1 MSADP
6 FQRFLGVEASS
17 DPLALLGLQPGDCGA
32 VAIEEALRGRLS
44 RIYRHPDGRR
54 PEAEEVRRR
63 LREAA
68 RTLKETGGRQATAP
82 PARAALDARRRPLIT
97 LTDFDRHVMA
107 VLVGCGGWNAGSRSK
122 LVALASMY
130 GITVGGLMKVIGGL
144 SEYAKSGGPR
154 LGVAEITSG
163 RSGVSELPPAPPIAT
178 AEGRKLLERLAP
190 ELREASVESTV
201 KLSLLFGLLT
211 LLVALLAVRVLFF
224 PAGSSEP
231 SPSERSG
238 GVADA
243 SAGAITSPPPAEPRP
258 AAERQLRMATFK
270 APPTFRGAGPSI
282 ESVDAAD
289 QCPQIPPQIDRLAR
303 KIALADVPSEAV
315 YREWEE
321 LMRIVGTGWV
331 MADAST
337 LAAID
342 QSIFEVLHAA
352 ADSPSVSDRLLAV
365 FTPPSGRL
373 GDPIDVWRGAYF
385 AATLGR
391 ISRKTD
397 LPPVIVE
404 RARNQLAIALGDSLI
419 GTSPDFDTAAGAWL
433 ERAIVNLVDVLE
445 FDPRVYDYWELWL
458 AVQRKRPDVEQ
469 RHAAVMEAIGAIL
482 RTGTDLSRPG
492 PSTNVMGRLLLVT
505 DLTESPMVKRRLLG
519 FFDDEAIDVRDVWV
533 LTSLLA
539 QSRAAPWFDRQLVL
553 ADDADWMLR
562 RRVRDRIDRR
572 WPHAAS
578 AEAMLKQGGGLRVDP
593 LAGDRWLKLADLTL
607 DRSPGRS
614 PDRLMLELV
623 IAGRLTEA
631 AARLAAHRAVGLAEE
646 VMDEVEAMLQA
657 ASGESDGSG
666 SFPGRSPGSVASSPP
681 RPGQS
686 IGRDGDWAAAYEQ
699 VARNRD
705 DRLQSLRALRT
716 SAGTDLGPIDAEV
729 LVREVYRGSP
739 QDVRAVARAIVA
751 ERFATGPNVALEMLD
766 QFPDAPRSESL
777 NDTLR
782 RLTGRLLPPTRSE
795 SWAVEARA
803 ALVEHALSL
812 RRSGRGAVDLLT
824 EPLIESYLGH
834 LAALSRQRLPSV
846 APSTPQE
853 AADMLVEAWRDRAAT
868 TMGSAPFPADL
879 DELRRWD
886 TTRRRLSRGPIQRFV
901 AAQLAVLD
909 LLAYATVAEQP
920 ARRTTAAH
928 ILARSAEQRRSMTQ
942 VLQQAVLIERTMIRM
957 WRLWFTR
964 SAEARPGG
972 EATW

>member
-17 DPLALLGLQPGDCGA
+17 DPLALLGLHPDDCGA

-44 RIYRHPDGRR
+44 RTYWHPDGRR

-68 RTLKETGGRQATAP
+68 RTLRGTGGRKA
-82 PARAALDARRRPLIT
+82 PARSALGAHRRPLIT

-130 GITVGGLMKVIGGL
+130 GVTVGGLVKVIGGL
-144 SEYAKSGGPR
+144 SEYAKSGGSR

-163 RSGVSELPPAPPIAT
+163 RSRVSELPPPPPLAT
-178 AEGRKLLERLAP
+178 AEGRELLEKPAP

-201 KLSLLFGLLT
+201 KLSLLFGLPT
-211 LLVALLAVRVLFF
+211 LLMALLAVRVLFF
-224 PAGSSEP
+224 PGSSEP
-231 SPSERSG
+231 STPDRSG

-243 SAGAITSPPPAEPRP
+243 SAGAITSPASVEPRP
-258 AAERQLRMATFK
+258 PAERQLRMATFK
-270 APPTFRGAGPSI
+270 APPTFRGAGPPI
-282 ESVDAAD
+282 ESIDAAD

-315 YREWEE
+315 YREWEQ

-433 ERAIVNLVDVLE
+433 ERAIVHLVDVLE

-458 AVQRKRPDVEQ
+458 AVQRKRPDVER

-492 PSTNVMGRLLLVT
+492 PSTNVMGRLLLIA

-539 QSRAAPWFDRQLVL
+539 RSRAAPWFDRQLVL

-578 AEAMLKQGGGLRVDP
+578 AEAMLKQDGGLRVDP
-593 LAGDRWLKLADLTL
+593 LAGDRWLKLAGLTL
-607 DRSPGRS
+607 DQSPGRS
-614 PDRLMLELV
+614 PERLMLELV
-623 IAGRLTEA
+623 TAGRLTEA
-631 AARLAAHRAVGLAEE
+631 AARLAAHRDVGLAEE
-646 VMDEVEAMLQA
+646 VMDEVEAMLEA
-657 ASGESDGSG
+657 ASGEPDGSG
-666 SFPGRSPGSVASSPP
+666 PSPGRSPGSIMPSPP

-834 LAALSRQRLPSV
+834 LAALSRQRLPSL

-853 AADMLVEAWRDRAAT
+853 AAEMLVEAWRDRAAT

-886 TTRRRLSRGPIQRFV
+886 TTRRRLARGPIQRFV

-920 ARRTTAAH
+920 ARRAAALV
-928 ILARSAEQRRSMTQ
+928 ILARSADQRRSMTQ

-964 SAEARPGG
+964 SAGAQPGR